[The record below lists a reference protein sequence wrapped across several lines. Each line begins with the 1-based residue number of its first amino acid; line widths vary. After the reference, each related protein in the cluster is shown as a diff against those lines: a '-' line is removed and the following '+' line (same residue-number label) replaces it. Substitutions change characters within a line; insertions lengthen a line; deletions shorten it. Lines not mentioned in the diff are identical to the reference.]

1 MGQIYFAD
9 TAVLPSK
16 SQPNAAAMEDSF
28 IATLATM
35 LLQTGAAGFL
45 IGDVICLAPIP
56 GGCTLQDYE
65 VNIPALDSGSVAV
78 SYDLGDNQILS
89 TAASGTVGT
98 AFTTPALGTSFTLTA
113 AASTAGFTATNGL
126 LMVNGILIGYASLSG
141 STFVTC
147 YSSVAG
153 QVIPKGALIQQ
164 AGNTAAYQA
173 AALEGTTSYGMIL
186 LPWGSISAG
195 ATAVVVTTTA
205 IPSALPASYPTPFN
219 TSSPPGTPNLAVP
232 ANIGQLW
239 LTLKI
244 HASPGTYNAAT
255 TPITGRMNY
264 TMRGY
269 YGN

>member
-65 VNIPALDSGSVAV
+65 VNIPELDTGSAV
-78 SYDLGDNQILS
+78 TFDLGDNQIL
-89 TAASGTVGT
+89 AAATSGTVGT

-113 AASTAGFTATNGL
+113 AASTASFTATNGL

-153 QVIPKGALIQQ
+153 VVIPKGSLIQQ

-173 AALEGTTSYGMIL
+173 IAAVQAGSGIVL
-186 LPWGSISAG
+186 LSWGSVSSTTVAT
-195 ATAVVVTTTA
+195 ATAVPSA
-205 IPSALPASYPTPFN
+205 IPAGYSSPFN
-219 TSSPPGTPNLAVP
+219 TTPPPGTPNPVVP
-232 ANIGQLW
+232 AIIGQQW

-244 HASPGTYNAAT
+244 HASPTTYNAAT
-255 TPITGRMNY
+255 TPITGRINY

>member
-9 TAVLPSK
+9 TAILP
-16 SQPNAAAMEDSF
+16 PVMVPDSASVELPF

-56 GGCTLQDYE
+56 GKCTLLGYE
-65 VNIPALDSGSVAV
+65 VRIPEMDTGSAV
-78 SYDLGDNQILS
+78 TFDLGDNQILS
-89 TAASGTVGT
+89 GAINGTVGT

-113 AASTAGFTATNGL
+113 AASTASFTATNGL

-153 QVIPKGALIQQ
+153 VVIPKGSLIQQ

-173 AALEGTTSYGMIL
+173 AAAVQAGSAIALS
-186 LPWGSISAG
+186 PWGSVSSTTV
-195 ATAVVVTTTA
+195 ATATALPGA
-205 IPSALPASYPTPFN
+205 IPAVYGAPFN

-232 ANIGQLW
+232 AIIGQQW

-244 HASPGTYNAAT
+244 HASPNTYNAAT
-255 TPITGRMNY
+255 IPITGSIRY
-264 TMRGY
+264 SASGY
-269 YGN
+269 YV